1 MPYALATDRP
11 VFWAVQTGTNIIAAG
26 SQPVNSITYTGE
38 ANTMLSDAS
47 ELGFLAK
54 TVGKAGNYK
63 QLPTVGVWLQAGEIY
78 QNPSDNG
85 LVIVRQPHN
94 RTIYPPEQTTNLFT
108 VYREG
113 GPDVLEWVAGEKVET
128 GGRRTYGGKTW
139 AAVTGHYTQDDYT
152 PDKTP
157 ALWKEV
163 REGGAAWDS
172 KAVYAKDALV
182 THAGR
187 TWKSLQDGNANREPG
202 VVGTWRDTAVPP
214 LWVAPAGTV
223 GAWGVGDVVTYG
235 GKTWR
240 NTSANNAFAP
250 GVWGWV
256 EA

>member
-1 MPYALATDRP
+1 MADYALSTDRP
-11 VFWAVQTGTNIIAAG
+11 LLWAVTQGGNVVA
-26 SQPVNSITYTGE
+26 TGE
-38 ANTMLSDAS
+38 QPPNAITHTAATNTILSDVS
-47 ELGFLAK
+47 ENAFLGKVA
-54 TVGKAGNYK
+54 GKGGAYKPLPDSGWLEAGD
-63 QLPTVGVWLQAGEIY
+63 IY
-78 QNPSDNG
+78 GYNGG

>member
-1 MPYALATDRP
+1 MPYSLATDRP
-11 VFWAVQTGTNIIAAG
+11 AFWAVTKGGNALEAGMQPPNSVVFTGDDKAI
-26 SQPVNSITYTGE
+26 
-38 ANTMLSDAS
+38 LSDVS
-47 ELGFLAK
+47 EMGFLSKA
-54 TVGKAGNYK
+54 VGKAGNFKPLPDTGRLEAGDIYGYK
-63 QLPTVGVWLQAGEIY
+63 G
-78 QNPSDNG
+78 G
-85 LVIVRQPHN
+85 LLLVRQSHD

-113 GPDVLEWVAGEKVET
+113 GPDVLEWVAGEQVEK
-128 GGRRTYGGKTW
+128 GQRRTWQGKTYSVVQPHVTEYDPL
-139 AAVTGHYTQDDYT
+139 AA
-152 PDKTP
+152 P
-157 ALWKEV
+157 ALWEEV

-172 KAVYAKDALV
+172 KAVYAKDDLV
-182 THAGR
+182 THTGR

-250 GVWGWV
+250 GTWGWD
-256 EA
+256 AL